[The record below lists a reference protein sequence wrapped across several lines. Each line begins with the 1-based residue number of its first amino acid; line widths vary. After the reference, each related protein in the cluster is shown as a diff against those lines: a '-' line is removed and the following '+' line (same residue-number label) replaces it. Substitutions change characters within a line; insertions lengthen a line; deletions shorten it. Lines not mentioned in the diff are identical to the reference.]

1 MSKKNTPDINPDSD
15 KRLENCVKD
24 DEQEPPIIDAPDK
37 QPSPNENDDLESYL
51 KKNSSGSRAYGIK
64 GQGW

>member
-1 MSKKNTPDINPDSD
+1 MSKKNTANTDPELD
-15 KRLENCVKD
+15 KHLENSIKD
-24 DEQEPPIIDAPDK
+24 DEPLTIDTPSK
-37 QPSPNENDDLESYL
+37 QPDENDDLESYL